1 MSINDEQKRELERQI
16 QQGLKAAK
24 PKPSVKKSA
33 SKPDHPA
40 GNVIYINGDGV
51 AVGQVAGGDIH
62 NHINEKKTV
71 RPKVVRG
78 SEFISAAGAR
88 KIQKRVETLV
98 KIEVESGKTDEGKL
112 YAKYYAMLKNHFN
125 VPSYLEIP
133 ASQEQYA
140 IDWLQQKK
148 VLLRPKIRR
157 TSNQTWRND
166 HYAGIW
172 SRSKELG
179 LSKADVYAVVKDRI
193 GKNVVSLKNLGEQDL
208 KHLYQI
214 IFNMTRT

>member
-1 MSINDEQKRELERQI
+1 MAIDNDKKSELEQLLKD
-16 QQGLKAAK
+16 GLKSAK
-24 PKPSVKKSA
+24 PKTKPKSRA
-33 SKPDHPA
+33 TKPTQPA

-78 SEFISAAGAR
+78 PEFISPAGAR

-98 KIEVESGKTDEGKL
+98 KIEIESGKSDEGKL

-140 IDWLQQKK
+140 NWLQQKK

-157 TSNQTWRND
+157 TSNQTWRNK

-172 SRSKELG
+172 SRSKQLG
-179 LSKADVYAVVKDRI
+179 MSKADVYALVKEKL
-193 GKNVVSLKNLGEQDL
+193 GKNVVSLKNLGERDL
-208 KHLYQI
+208 KSLYQI
-214 IFNMTRT
+214 VFKL

>member
-1 MSINDEQKRELERQI
+1 MSISDEQKRELERQI

-24 PKPSVKKSA
+24 PKPTAQKRA
-33 SKPDHPA
+33 CKPAQPA

-88 KIQKRVETLV
+88 KIQKRVEALV
-98 KIEVESGKTDEGKL
+98 KIEVESGKSDESKL

-148 VLLRPKIRR
+148 VLLRPKIHR
-157 TSNQTWRND
+157 TSSQTWRND

-179 LSKADVYAVVKDRI
+179 MSKADVYALVKDRL
-193 GKNVVSLKNLGEQDL
+193 GKNVVSLKNLGERDL
-208 KHLYQI
+208 KSLYQI
-214 IFNMTRT
+214 IFKLPC